1 MDHEFRILPDQASSV
16 ASQVDSLYFF
26 LLGVTAF
33 FTVAI
38 FLAIVFLAIYYR
50 RSANRHSAQSHSG
63 KTWLLEVTWI
73 VIPLGLTMVM
83 FVWGAKL
90 YLEMQT
96 PPDDAIELQVVG
108 KQWMWKIQHPQG
120 RSEIN
125 ELHIPVGRPVRLR
138 MISEDVIHSFFI
150 PAFRVKQD
158 TVPGMTIQTWFTPT
172 REGEFEIACAELC
185 GVGHYAMRGK
195 VQVQSQQA
203 FDAWLSQQKPS
214 LKQGE

>member
-1 MDHEFRILPDQASSV
+1 MGLDPQDQAS
-16 ASQVDSLYFF
+16 ADD
-26 LLGVTAF
+26 
-33 FTVAI
+33 
-38 FLAIVFLAIYYR
+38 IVSR
-50 RSANRHSAQSHSG
+50 
-63 KTWLLEVTWI
+63 
-73 VIPLGLTMVM
+73 
-83 FVWGAKL
+83 
-90 YLEMQT
+90 
-96 PPDDAIELQVVG
+96 
-108 KQWMWKIQHPQG
+108 
-120 RSEIN
+120 
-125 ELHIPVGRPVRLR
+125 ELHLVVDKPARVHLR
-138 MISEDVIHSFFI
+138 STGVIHSFFI